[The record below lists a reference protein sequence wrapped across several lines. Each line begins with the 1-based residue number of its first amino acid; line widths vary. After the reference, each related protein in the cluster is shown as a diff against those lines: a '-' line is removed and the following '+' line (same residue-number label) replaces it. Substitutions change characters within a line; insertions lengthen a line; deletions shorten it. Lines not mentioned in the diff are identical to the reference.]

1 MSDGHSFV
9 DRASLDDTSGAG
21 SQLLLTIVQVGLAA
35 AAVGAGDNVELTV
48 LQVLDVLVGPLRSH
62 ELCMLGRSHSQI
74 SVQVVLERRVQL
86 ICACL
91 VILRAFRGYVPV
103 CGRITF
109 LGGARFCLPES
120 DRFAARTRHGIS
132 HSLGCGT

>member
-1 MSDGHSFV
+1 MLDGHSFV

-21 SQLLLTIVQVGLAA
+21 SQLLLTIVQEGFAA
-35 AAVGAGDNVELTV
+35 ASVGTGDNVELTV

-62 ELCMLGRSHSQI
+62 ELCVLGGSHSQI

-103 CGRITF
+103 CGRKFF
-109 LGGARFCLPES
+109 LGAPHFCLPES
-120 DRFAARTRHGIS
+120 DGFAACARHDI
-132 HSLGCGT
+132 HVRL